1 MRNQL
6 LTPVP
11 FISSHLFGLA
21 SQLIE
26 TSIQYLKDCDLKDCD
41 EWRRKGHFYSGRM
54 TKRLTL

>member
-21 SQLIE
+21 SLLIE
-26 TSIQYLKDCDLKDCD
+26 TLFQCLEDCD
-41 EWRRKGHFYSGRM
+41 EWLREDRFYSGRM
-54 TKRLTL
+54 TKRLTR